1 MALDPQ
7 VEALLAGFQAAGAQ
21 PFEEMTVP
29 EARVAALAFKDLG
42 GEPEDVAEV
51 QHTFIPGP
59 TADLPVRIYRP
70 AGEGPLPALLYFHG
84 SGWVILNIDVCD
96 AAARAMTNRTG
107 CVVVSVNYQKAPEHK
122 FPIPFDDC
130 YAATQ
135 WVFDNA
141 ERLGIDPE
149 RIGVSGDSAGGNLAA
164 AVTLKARDHHGPK
177 ITYQLLVYPALEYG
191 WDKPSAHEN
200 AEGYLLQR
208 ASMAWYWQHYVRS
221 ETDADSPYVS
231 PLKAADLTGLPP
243 AFIFTAGYDPLR
255 DDGKEY
261 AERLEQAGVQVTYRN
276 YEGMIHG
283 FFWMSGVLDQA
294 KIVMDEVGK
303 EVRGVLGK

>member
-7 VEALLAGFQAAGAQ
+7 VQALLAGFQAAGAQ

-107 CVVVSVNYQKAPEHK
+107 CVVVSVNYQKGARAQVPDPVRRLLRRHTVGVRQRR
-122 FPIPFDDC
+122 
-130 YAATQ
+130 AARHRPGA
-135 WVFDNA
+135 DR
-141 ERLGIDPE
+141 RL
-149 RIGVSGDSAGGNLAA
+149 R
-164 AVTLKARDHHGPK
+164 
-177 ITYQLLVYPALEYG
+177 
-191 WDKPSAHEN
+191 
-200 AEGYLLQR
+200 
-208 ASMAWYWQHYVRS
+208 
-221 ETDADSPYVS
+221 
-231 PLKAADLTGLPP
+231 
-243 AFIFTAGYDPLR
+243 
-255 DDGKEY
+255 
-261 AERLEQAGVQVTYRN
+261 
-276 YEGMIHG
+276 
-283 FFWMSGVLDQA
+283 
-294 KIVMDEVGK
+294 
-303 EVRGVLGK
+303 